1 MFFAIGLHASG
12 EKNIKSDILPL
23 HKICLVI
30 CDNDDH
36 RDVYTDEYLMAL
48 SSIGDIKLKG
58 MITTYSPSE
67 YQTFVKGREMIME
80 LAKKS
85 GLKNLP
91 ELFSGTKHKSLSRPE
106 SNRIE
111 DTKPLEIDGSNFIV
125 KIARKCSFSKPL
137 VIITGGQLTSVA
149 NAYLIDPSIADKIVV
164 MGVFGAKNI
173 DHNAG
178 LDAWAWTIILAKF
191 RTVAIPIGT
200 SDNRG
205 VVYMKPPKVP
215 KERILTEL
223 DQDIPFFKWMYK
235 KEHPTNWLPAESDYD
250 GHPAILIT
258 RPEYISQWKRFEF
271 SGINENGR
279 PVLKENPK
287 GSIWQ
292 AEDAEQQIATKEF
305 WRVMQ
310 ELNQQLKKQDNQK
323 T

>member
-1 MFFAIGLHASG
+1 MKYFYITPIFLFFTIGLHASG
-12 EKNIKSDILPL
+12 GKNIKSDILPL
-23 HKICLVI
+23 HKKCLVI

-91 ELFSGTKHKSLSRPE
+91 ELFSGTNKSLSRPE

-125 KIARKCSFSKPL
+125 KIARMCSFSKPL
-137 VIITGGQLTSVA
+137 VIVTGGQLTSVV

-173 DHNAG
+173 DYNAG

-191 RTVAIPIGT
+191 RTVAIPIGP
-200 SDNRG
+200 SGNRG
-205 VVYMKPPKVP
+205 VV
-215 KERILTEL
+215 T
-223 DQDIPFFKWMYK
+223 
-235 KEHPTNWLPAESDYD
+235 
-250 GHPAILIT
+250 
-258 RPEYISQWKRFEF
+258 
-271 SGINENGR
+271 
-279 PVLKENPK
+279 
-287 GSIWQ
+287 
-292 AEDAEQQIATKEF
+292 
-305 WRVMQ
+305 
-310 ELNQQLKKQDNQK
+310 
-323 T
+323 